1 MDHSS
6 EDSNSSAGSYRE
18 RNSPLNFSKS
28 QCQMSTKASAFSIDA
43 LIGKRT
49 LAHMRSCDF
58 RSGNRPDEERE
69 DCNSPKRSCCDSPPM
84 KCVRHSEGIPLA
96 PLG

>member
-1 MDHSS
+1 MDHAS
-6 EDSNSSAGSYRE
+6 EDSNSSTGSYRD

-49 LAHMRSCDF
+49 LAEMQSCAF
-58 RSGNRPDEERE
+58 PPANSSDEEPR
-69 DCNSPKRSCCDSPPM
+69 DSDSPAQVRCDSPPE
-84 KCVRHSEGIPLA
+84 KRARHSDGIPLA

>member
-6 EDSNSSAGSYRE
+6 EDSNSSVGSYRE

-28 QCQMSTKASAFSIDA
+28 QCQMSSKASAFSIDA

-49 LAHMRSCDF
+49 LAHMRSCDLL
-58 RSGNRPDEERE
+58 SGNSPDGERE
-69 DCNSPKRSCCDSPPM
+69 DSNSPKRPCCDSPPT
-84 KCVRHSEGIPLA
+84 KRVRHSDGISLA